1 MADTPVLETM
11 EEPKRLR
18 ERSLWNSLRK
28 MLRIPLAVFGLV
40 VILVVIICA
49 IFAPWLSPHDPL
61 AMDMDALLSGPTWK
75 HPLGADQMGRDTLS
89 RIIYGSRIALL
100 VSFGAVSLGVVLGV
114 PIGLISAYFRG
125 KVDEVIM
132 RFMDALVAFPSLILA
147 VGLIAVLGSSIYNVI
162 FAIGLANIPWL
173 ARVVR
178 SQALS
183 VREMDYVM
191 SARSIG
197 ASHSRIIARYLWP
210 NCAAP
215 VIVQATLGMAYAV
228 LTEAALGFIGVGVQP
243 PTPTWGNMLQYAFGL
258 LDRSPIL
265 SIAPGLAIFFL
276 VLAFNFV
283 GDAARDVLDPR
294 LRGLIRD

>member
-1 MADTPVLETM
+1 MAEASAVKIV
-11 EEPKRLR
+11 EEPRRLR
-18 ERSLWNSLRK
+18 ERSVWDSFRK
-28 MLRIPLAVFGLV
+28 MLRIPLAFFGMV
-40 VILVVIICA
+40 IILVVIISA
-49 IFAPWLSPHDPL
+49 IFAPWLAPYDPM
-61 AMDMDALLSGPTWK
+61 AMDLDNMLSGPTWK
-75 HPLGADQMGRDTLS
+75 HLLGADQMGRDTLS
-89 RIIYGSRIALL
+89 RIIYGSRVALM
-100 VSFGAVSLGVVLGV
+100 VSIGAVSLGVILGV
-114 PIGLISAYFRG
+114 PLGLISAFFG
-125 KVDEVIM
+125 GNVDEVIM

-147 VGLIAVLGSSIYNVI
+147 VGLISVLEPSVKNVI
-162 FAIGLANIPWL
+162 IAIGVANVPWL
-173 ARVVR
+173 ARIVR

-197 ASHSRIIARYLWP
+197 ATNTRIIRKYIWP

-265 SIAPGLAIFFL
+265 SIAPGMAIFL
-276 VLAFNFV
+276 MVLAFNFV

-294 LRGLIRD
+294 LRGFIRD

>member
-1 MADTPVLETM
+1 MADTLEIKTL
-11 EEPKRLR
+11 EITERRR
-18 ERSLWNSLRK
+18 ERNLWNSLRK

-40 VILVVIICA
+40 VIFIVITCA
-49 IFAPWLSPHDPL
+49 IFAPWLAPHDPL

-75 HPLGADQMGRDTLS
+75 NPLGADQMGRDTLS
-89 RIIYGSRIALL
+89 RLIYGSRIALL
-100 VSFGAVSLGVVLGV
+100 VSFGAVSLGVILGV
-114 PIGLISAYFRG
+114 PIGLISAYYRG

-147 VGLIAVLGSSIYNVI
+147 VGLIAVLGSSIQNVI
-162 FAIGLANIPWL
+162 FAIGVANIPWL

-197 ASHSRIIARYLWP
+197 ASNTRIISRYLWP

-228 LTEAALGFIGVGVQP
+228 LAEAALGFIGVGVQP

-265 SIAPGLAIFFL
+265 SIAPGLAIFFM

-283 GDAARDVLDPR
+283 GDAVRDVLDPR
-294 LRGLIRD
+294 LRGLLRD

>member
-1 MADTPVLETM
+1 MANTTEIQTV
-11 EEPKRLR
+11 EEPRRLR
-18 ERSLWNSLRK
+18 EKSVWGTIKK
-28 MLRIPLAVFGLV
+28 MLRIPLAAFGMV
-40 VILVVIICA
+40 VILIVIISA
-49 IFAPWLSPHDPL
+49 IFAPWLAPHNPM
-61 AMDMDALLSGPTWK
+61 AMDIDNMLSGPTWK

-89 RIIYGSRIALL
+89 RIIYGSRVALM
-100 VSFGAVSLGVVLGV
+100 VSIGAVSLGILLGV
-114 PIGLISAYFRG
+114 PLGLISAFFGG

-147 VGLIAVLGSSIYNVI
+147 VGLISVLEPSIKNVI
-162 FAIGLANIPWL
+162 IAIGVANIPWL
-173 ARVVR
+173 ARIVR

-197 ASHSRIIARYLWP
+197 ATNSRIIGKYIWP

-228 LTEAALGFIGVGVQP
+228 LAEAALGFIGVGIQP

-265 SIAPGLAIFFL
+265 SIAPGVAIFL
-276 VLAFNFV
+276 MVLAFNFV

-294 LRGLIRD
+294 LRGFIRD

>member
-1 MADTPVLETM
+1 MADTSEVRVV
-11 EEPKRLR
+11 EEPRRLR
-18 ERSLWNSLRK
+18 ERSVWDTFRK
-28 MLRIPLAVFGLV
+28 ILRIPLAFFGIV
-40 VILVVIICA
+40 VLLVVIISA
-49 IFAPWLSPHDPL
+49 IFAPWLAPHDPL

-89 RIIYGSRIALL
+89 RIIYGSRVALV
-100 VSFGAVSLGVVLGV
+100 VSLGAVSLGIIVGV
-114 PIGLISAYFRG
+114 PIGLISAYFGG

-147 VGLIAVLGSSIYNVI
+147 VGLIAVLGSSLYNVI
-162 FAIGLANIPWL
+162 LAIGVANIPWL

-197 ASHSRIIARYLWP
+197 ATNSRIIGKYIWP

-228 LTEAALGFIGVGVQP
+228 LAEAALGFIGVGVQP

-265 SIAPGLAIFFL
+265 SIAPGMAIFL
-276 VLAFNFV
+276 MVLAFNFV

-294 LRGLIRD
+294 LRGFIRD

>member
-1 MADTPVLETM
+1 MAEASAVKIV
-11 EEPKRLR
+11 EEPRRLR
-18 ERSLWNSLRK
+18 ERSVWDSLRK
-28 MLRIPLAVFGLV
+28 MLRIPLAFFGMV
-40 VILVVIICA
+40 VILVVIISA
-49 IFAPWLSPHDPL
+49 IFAPWLAPYDPM
-61 AMDMDALLSGPTWK
+61 AMDLDNMLSGPTWK
-75 HPLGADQMGRDTLS
+75 HLLGADQMGRDTLS
-89 RIIYGSRIALL
+89 RIIYGSRVALM
-100 VSFGAVSLGVVLGV
+100 VSIGAVSLGVILGV
-114 PIGLISAYFRG
+114 PLGLISAFFG
-125 KVDEVIM
+125 GNVDEVIM

-147 VGLIAVLGSSIYNVI
+147 VGLISVLEPSVKNVI
-162 FAIGLANIPWL
+162 IAIGVANVPWL
-173 ARVVR
+173 ARIVR

-197 ASHSRIIARYLWP
+197 ATNTRIIRKYIWP

-258 LDRSPIL
+258 LDRAPIL
-265 SIAPGLAIFFL
+265 SIAPGMAIFL
-276 VLAFNFV
+276 MVLAFNFV

-294 LRGLIRD
+294 LRGFIRD

>member
-1 MADTPVLETM
+1 MADTSEVKKV
-11 EEPKRLR
+11 EEPRRLR
-18 ERSLWNSLRK
+18 QRSVRDTFRK
-28 MLRIPLAVFGLV
+28 MFRIPLAAFGMV
-40 VILVVIICA
+40 VIAIVIICA
-49 IFAPWLSPHDPL
+49 IFAPLLAPHDPK
-61 AMDMDALLSGPTWK
+61 AMDLDNMLSGPSWK
-75 HPLGADQMGRDTLS
+75 HLLGADQMGRDTLS
-89 RIIYGSRIALL
+89 RIIYGSRVALV
-100 VSFGAVSLGVVLGV
+100 VSLGAVSLGVILGV
-114 PIGLISAYFRG
+114 PIGLISAFFGG

-147 VGLIAVLGSSIYNVI
+147 VGLIAVLGSSLYNVI
-162 FAIGLANIPWL
+162 IAIGIANIPWL

-197 ASHSRIIARYLWP
+197 ASNSHIIGKYIWP

-258 LDRSPIL
+258 LDRAPLL
-265 SIAPGLAIFFL
+265 SIAPGMAIFL
-276 VLAFNFV
+276 MVLAFNFV

-294 LRGLIRD
+294 LRGFIRD

>member
-1 MADTPVLETM
+1 MADTSEVKTV
-11 EEPKRLR
+11 EEPRRLR
-18 ERSLWNSLRK
+18 QRSVRDTIRK
-28 MLRIPLAVFGLV
+28 MLRIPLAAFGMV
-40 VILVVIICA
+40 VIVIVIICA
-49 IFAPWLSPHDPL
+49 IFAPLLAPHDPK
-61 AMDMDALLSGPTWK
+61 AMDLDNMLSGPSWK
-75 HPLGADQMGRDTLS
+75 HLLGADQMGRDTLS
-89 RIIYGSRIALL
+89 RIIYGSRVALV
-100 VSFGAVSLGVVLGV
+100 VSLGAVSLGVILGV
-114 PIGLISAYFRG
+114 PIGLISAFFGG

-147 VGLIAVLGSSIYNVI
+147 VGLIAVLGSSLYNVI
-162 FAIGLANIPWL
+162 IAIGIANIPWL

-183 VREMDYVM
+183 VREMDYVV

-197 ASHSRIIARYLWP
+197 ASNSHIIGKYIWP

-258 LDRSPIL
+258 LDRSPLL
-265 SIAPGLAIFFL
+265 SIAPGMAIFL
-276 VLAFNFV
+276 MVLAFNFV

-294 LRGLIRD
+294 LRGFIRD